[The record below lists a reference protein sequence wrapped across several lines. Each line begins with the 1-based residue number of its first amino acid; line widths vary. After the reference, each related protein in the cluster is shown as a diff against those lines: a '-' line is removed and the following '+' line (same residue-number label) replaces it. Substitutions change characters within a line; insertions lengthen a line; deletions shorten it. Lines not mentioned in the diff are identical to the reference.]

1 MVKRAGRDPTTP
13 FKSNEMLIT
22 IAAAT
27 AVLGAGVYAEPAHA
41 GRTNCWFQHAQ
52 GGRLQGASC
61 KVIDRKNVNGH
72 VVHDVI
78 EANGTRRAVVLWD
91 NSTAEVFLRGERY
104 MGSWQID
111 SDNDVRISFSAGV
124 FAFRPTN
131 FAVVRTDAPAP
142 RRAAPAPAP
151 QPAPSYQ
158 YTQQRQ
164 IIVQPNINVSPQI
177 MQ

>member
-1 MVKRAGRDPTTP
+1 MK
-13 FKSNEMLIT
+13 KLIT

-104 MGSWQID
+104 VGSWQVD
-111 SDNDVRISFSAGV
+111 SDNDVRVSLSAGV

-151 QPAPSYQ
+151 QPAPGYQ

-164 IIVQPNINVSPQI
+164 IIIQPNITVSPQI

>member
-1 MVKRAGRDPTTP
+1 MK
-13 FKSNEMLIT
+13 KLIT

-27 AVLGAGVYAEPAHA
+27 VVLGAAIYAEPAHA
-41 GRTNCWFQHAQ
+41 GRANCWFQQAQ
-52 GGRLQGASC
+52 GGRLQGAAC
-61 KVIDRKNVNGH
+61 KVVDRKNVNGH

-78 EANGTRRAVVLWD
+78 EADGTRRAVVLWD
-91 NSTAEVFLRGERY
+91 NSTAEVFLRGDRY
-104 MGSWQID
+104 LGSWEID
-111 SDNDVRISFSAGV
+111 SDNDVRISLSGGV

-151 QPAPSYQ
+151 QPAPGYQ
-158 YTQQRQ
+158 YSVRQQQRQ
-164 IIVQPNINVSPQI
+164 IIIQPNITVSPQI